1 MILTWTTI
9 GVTIE
14 ILKGIEIHF
23 YMCISFIAVI
33 FPALHRLWITIYNFM
48 HFVSFNP
55 VFCLESSMRKIIRN
69 QKKQKVIITVPFSF
83 FFFGKNLDKAIST
96 SSILR
101 ISLSGRSFYL
111 IVFFFSSLQNPTF
124 WN

>member
-1 MILTWTTI
+1 MISTLTTL
-9 GVTIE
+9 GVTLE
-14 ILKGIEIHF
+14 ILKGVEIHF

-69 QKKQKVIITVPFSF
+69 QKKQKVIVTVLF
-83 FFFGKNLDKAIST
+83 FLEKDLDKTIPT

>member
-1 MILTWTTI
+1 MISTLTTL
-9 GVTIE
+9 GVTLE
-14 ILKGIEIHF
+14 ILKGVEIHF

-69 QKKQKVIITVPFSF
+69 QKKQKVIVTVPFF
-83 FFFGKNLDKAIST
+83 FFRKKP
-96 SSILR
+96 R
-101 ISLSGRSFYL
+101 
-111 IVFFFSSLQNPTF
+111 QNNF
-124 WN
+124 HF

>member
-1 MILTWTTI
+1 MILTGTTI

-69 QKKQKVIITVPFSF
+69 QKKQKVIITVPFFSF
-83 FFFGKNLDKAIST
+83 FFKKP
-96 SSILR
+96 R
-101 ISLSGRSFYL
+101 
-111 IVFFFSSLQNPTF
+111 QNNF
-124 WN
+124 HF

>member
-1 MILTWTTI
+1 MISTLTTI

-69 QKKQKVIITVPFSF
+69 QKKQKVIITVPFF
-83 FFFGKNLDKAIST
+83 FFFWKKP
-96 SSILR
+96 R
-101 ISLSGRSFYL
+101 
-111 IVFFFSSLQNPTF
+111 QNNF
-124 WN
+124 HF

>member
-1 MILTWTTI
+1 MISTLTTL

-14 ILKGIEIHF
+14 ILKGVEIHF

-69 QKKQKVIITVPFSF
+69 QKKQKVIITVPFFSR
-83 FFFGKNLDKAIST
+83 KNLDKTIST
-96 SSILR
+96 SILR

>member
-1 MILTWTTI
+1 MISTLTTL

-14 ILKGIEIHF
+14 ILKGVEIHF
-23 YMCISFIAVI
+23 YMCISFVAVI

-69 QKKQKVIITVPFSF
+69 QKKQKVIITVPFF
-83 FFFGKNLDKAIST
+83 FSFGKNLDKTIST